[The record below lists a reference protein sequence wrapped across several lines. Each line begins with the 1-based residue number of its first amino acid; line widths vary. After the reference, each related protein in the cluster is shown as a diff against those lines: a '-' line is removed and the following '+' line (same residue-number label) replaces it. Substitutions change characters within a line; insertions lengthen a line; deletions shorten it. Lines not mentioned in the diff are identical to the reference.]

1 MCHSGSHDVNHAV
14 VAVGLGTSHD
24 AGVDY
29 YIIRNSWSTDWG
41 MEGHFWIKRGENL
54 CGISDCASFPLVPTL
69 SGNEMDFLNTI
80 REEPWKEAMVGDFQ
94 GMDSRLFLRRS
105 RD

>member
-1 MCHSGSHDVNHAV
+1 MNHAV

-54 CGISDCASFPLVPTL
+54 CGISDCASFPLVPAS
-69 SGNEMDFLNTI
+69 SGEMDFL
-80 REEPWKEAMVGDFQ
+80 
-94 GMDSRLFLRRS
+94 RRS
-105 RD
+105 TSKQDVSKKQTMPNDVEGTSSNIYLRKS